1 MKIFIKLTAALLLVG
16 SIMFVPAAK
25 AQENS
30 LAAKVSGAVLDEKQ
44 QPFPFVNVLL
54 LSAKD
59 SVLAKGLVADDNG
72 KFTFEQVKPGKYL
85 TLVSMVGYQ
94 KGYSKTFTV
103 NGADLILPETKLLT
117 DIQSLNEV
125 TVVAK
130 KPFIEQQIDRTVIN
144 VENSIVSAG
153 ATALEVLER
162 SPGITV
168 DQQNDRLQLRG
179 KQGVIVQIDGKQTYL
194 SQTELINLLR
204 NTPSDNIEKIELITN
219 PSAKYDAAGNSGII
233 NIKFKKN
240 KNYGTNGNLTLGG
253 GIASRGYGRGNASL
267 TLNHR
272 EGKISLFGTGSGFEG
287 EGFNQQNIDR
297 AIPYEGKTT
306 YFNQVSKSDWRSRNY
321 SYRAGLDYFATD
333 KTTIGVLFSGFYNN
347 WKNPLRV
354 TDTRILNEDLTL
366 KQTYKTNNVSSNRMN
381 NISAN
386 VNLKHQFDDKGKELT
401 FDVDYVRYDSKG
413 FNGLDTRY
421 FTPTGEPDGN
431 PDIIRNNTPALIN
444 IGVTKLDY
452 TQSIGKGK
460 FETGLKASY
469 VSSDN
474 NMTFEKF
481 SDDWQLD
488 PSRTNRFKY
497 TENIN
502 AAYANYSGQINAK
515 TKFQL
520 GLRAEHTHSIGN
532 SVTLNDKRDRNY
544 LNVFPSVFL
553 SRNLDSSNVL
563 NLSYSYRIDRPNY
576 QSLNPFEYYLDPYT
590 FQKGNPYLKPQYTHS
605 FQAVHVFKSFL
616 NTTLAYSRT
625 KDMIV
630 SDLPQIIASENK
642 TYITSDNLDSQNY
655 LSLTVSAPIPVKKWW
670 NLQTNFSA
678 TYNQYKTFYRNA
690 TYDVNQFSYNVFANN
705 TFTLPKNWTVELS
718 GWYNSPTIYGLL
730 VAKPQGMVNLGL
742 QKTIMDKKATIRLN
756 VQDLFWTNKFRGST
770 EFEDI
775 HLKVRSLWPSRQ
787 VRLTFT
793 YRFGNQN
800 VKGARQRNTGSDD
813 IQKRVNSSN

>member
-1 MKIFIKLTAALLLVG
+1 MKIFTYLVAAMLLT
-16 SIMFVPAAK
+16 SIPVL
-25 AQENS
+25 AQTTGDLPINTNIQ
-30 LAAKVSGAVLDEKQ
+30 VSGYVQDEKS

-59 SVLAKGLVADDNG
+59 SALYKGGTSDESG
-72 KFTFEQVKPGKYL
+72 KYAFEMVRPGRYL
-85 TLVSMVGYQ
+85 TLISMVGYQ
-94 KGYSKTFTV
+94 KAYGKVFLAGNESLKLQDIKLT
-103 NGADLILPETKLLT
+103 PEVRALAEL
-117 DIQSLNEV
+117 

-179 KQGVIVQIDGKQTYL
+179 KEGVIVQIDGKQTFL

-240 KNYGTNGNLTLGG
+240 KNFGTNGNLSLGG

-267 TLNHR
+267 ALNHR
-272 EGKISLFGTGSGFEG
+272 EGKVSLFGTGSGFEG
-287 EGFNQQNIDR
+287 EGFNEQNIDR

-306 YFNQVSKSDWRSRNY
+306 YFNQVSKSDWRSKNY
-321 SYRAGLDYFATD
+321 SYRVGLDYFATS
-333 KTTIGVLFSGFYNN
+333 KTTLGVLFSGFYNQ
-347 WKNPLRV
+347 WRNPLRI
-354 TDTRILNEDLTL
+354 TDTRILHDDMTL
-366 KQTYKTNNVSSNRMN
+366 KQTYHTDGQSSNRMN
-381 NISAN
+381 NLSAN
-386 VNLKHQFDDKGKELT
+386 INLKHQFNEKGKELT
-401 FDVDYVRYDSKG
+401 FDADYVKYDSKG
-413 FNGLDTRY
+413 YNKLDTKY
-421 FTPTGEPDGN
+421 FTPTGEREGN
-431 PDIIRNNTPALIN
+431 PDIMRNNTPAIID
-444 IGVTKLDY
+444 IGVAKLDY
-452 TQSIGKGK
+452 TQPLGKGK
-460 FETGLKASY
+460 FEAGLKASF

-474 NMTFEKF
+474 NMTYETFAD
-481 SDDWQLD
+481 SWQLD

-502 AAYANYSGQINAK
+502 AAYANYSGAFNAK
-515 TKFQL
+515 TKYQL
-520 GLRAEHTHSIGN
+520 GVRAEHTHSIGN

-544 LNVFPSVFL
+544 INLFPSIFL
-553 SRNLDSSNVL
+553 SRNLDSNNVL

-590 FQKGNPYLKPQYTHS
+590 FQRGNPYLRPQYTHS
-605 FQAVHVFKSFL
+605 VQAVHVFKSFL

-630 SDLPQIIASENK
+630 NDMPQLIASENK
-642 TYITSDNLDSQNY
+642 TYITSENLDSQNY
-655 LSLTVSAPIPVKKWW
+655 LSLTVSAPIPLKKWW

-690 TYDVNQFSYNVFANN
+690 QYDVNQFSYNVFANN
-705 TFTLPKNWTVELS
+705 TFTLSNNWSVELS
-718 GWYNSPTIYGLL
+718 GWYNSRAIYGLL
-730 VAKPQGMVNLGL
+730 LAKPMGMVNLGL
-742 QKTIMDKKATIRLN
+742 QKSVMAKKATIRLN
-756 VQDLFWTNKFRGST
+756 IQDLFWTNKFRAST

-775 HLKVRSLWPSRQ
+775 SLKVRSLWPSRQ

-793 YRFGNQN
+793 YRFGNQH
-800 VKGARQRNTGSDD
+800 VKSARQRNTGSDD
-813 IQKRVNSSN
+813 IQKRVNSGS